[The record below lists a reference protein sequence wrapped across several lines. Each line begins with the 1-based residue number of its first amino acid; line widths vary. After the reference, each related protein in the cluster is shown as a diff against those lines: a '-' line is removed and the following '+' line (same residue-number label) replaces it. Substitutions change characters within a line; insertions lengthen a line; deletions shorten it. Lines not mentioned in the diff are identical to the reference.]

1 MVKHIIIWTLK
12 DCYTSEEK
20 AKIADGIK
28 ENVES
33 LKGKIDGIVD
43 IRVQTEHLPS
53 STGDVLL
60 DSTFT
65 DESSLRA
72 YATHP
77 EHVTVANRDVRPFV
91 ATRSCLDFEI

>member
-12 DCYTSEEK
+12 DCYSTEEK
-20 AKIADGIK
+20 AKIAGGIK

>member
-20 AKIADGIK
+20 AKIAKGIK